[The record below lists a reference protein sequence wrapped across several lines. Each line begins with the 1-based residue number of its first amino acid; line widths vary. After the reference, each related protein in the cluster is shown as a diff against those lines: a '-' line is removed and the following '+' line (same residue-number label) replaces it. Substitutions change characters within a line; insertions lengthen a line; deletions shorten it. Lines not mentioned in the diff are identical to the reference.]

1 MFFLCLGR
9 IQWRPFAPIQGEV
22 VGFFFGFFWFFLA
35 FFFVSDCVVGIEG
48 RSVTEISQLVQ
59 DGAKFYQ

>member
-22 VGFFFGFFWFFLA
+22 VGLFLVFLFFLA

>member
-9 IQWRPFAPIQGEV
+9 IQWRPFAPIQGV
-22 VGFFFGFFWFFLA
+22 VVRGFLVYFVFFLA